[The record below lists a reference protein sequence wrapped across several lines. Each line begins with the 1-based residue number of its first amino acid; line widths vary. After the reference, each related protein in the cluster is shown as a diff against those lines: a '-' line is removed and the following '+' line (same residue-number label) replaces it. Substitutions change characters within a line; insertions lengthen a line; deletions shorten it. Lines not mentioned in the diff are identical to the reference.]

1 MNKVMENF
9 KILCKYWPLQ
19 PQNAD
24 EAPEESL
31 DLKCGSCQKIP
42 KPRDKIYSCTQC
54 SKCGCRACGP
64 RFLIQFGNFI
74 WKCRQPNN
82 CFSLKIVNEIAKE
95 KNENVESGNYCYN

>member
-1 MNKVMENF
+1 MIKAEF
-9 KILCKYWPLQ
+9 ELSFLSESSRRS
-19 PQNAD
+19 
-24 EAPEESL
+24 EATDS
-31 DLKCGSCQKIP
+31 KKFQKIP

-95 KNENVESGNYCYN
+95 KNKNVESGNYCYN